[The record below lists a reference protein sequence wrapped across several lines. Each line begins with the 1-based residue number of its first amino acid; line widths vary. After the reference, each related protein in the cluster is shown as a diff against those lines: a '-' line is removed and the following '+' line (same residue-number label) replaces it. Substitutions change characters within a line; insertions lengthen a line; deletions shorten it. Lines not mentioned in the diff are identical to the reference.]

1 MENKTI
7 SYKDIRNQFASFLKI
22 LVEIPFNSFFDNEK
36 ICPDKFA
43 VLFNYLEPT
52 LPIFPYITMLRTENP
67 YVTVPFFVNNPFF
80 DYKKN
85 KDGLKIISF
94 CNWVGYYT
102 GMNTSFNEDFI
113 VKNDAIKNYRLMY
126 KYLKTLKNCVS
137 IIDDFFLELD
147 APKNYLNPIYKSISA
162 KTIKILT
169 ELMGFYGNYI
179 LVKKKGV
186 SRYPVDNMIYNPIN
200 NMIYIHCTQP
210 NTQVIYN
217 PFVPVTAVGNDN
229 PLLPVTADLTLARG
243 GEGTN
248 FFENI
253 PHTRFN
259 NIAAEII
266 GREIEEEFDRTLRDN
281 AHRTVAE
288 CTELLRTAT

>member
-7 SYKDIRNQFASFLKI
+7 TYEDIRKQFASFLKT

-43 VLFNYLEPT
+43 VLFNHLEPT
-52 LPIFPYITMLRTENP
+52 LPMLSYITMLRTENP
-67 YVTVPFFVNNPFF
+67 DVTVPFFMNNPFF

-85 KDGLKIISF
+85 KDGLKITSF

-102 GMNTSFNEDFI
+102 EMNTSFNADFI
-113 VKNDAIKNYRLMY
+113 VKNDAIKNYSLMY
-126 KYLKTLKNCVS
+126 KYLKVLKNCVL
-137 IIDDFFLELD
+137 IIDDFFLTFD
-147 APKNYLNPIYKSISA
+147 TPKKYLNPIYKSISV
-162 KTIKILT
+162 KTISILN
-169 ELMGFYGNYI
+169 ELIGFYGNYI
-179 LVKKKGV
+179 LVKKNGV
-186 SRYPVDNMIYNPIN
+186 SRYPANDRLYDR
-200 NMIYIHCTQP
+200 IYIQNTQP
-210 NTQVIYN
+210 NTQIVYN
-217 PFVPVTAVGNDN
+217 PFVPVTAIGTDN
-229 PLLPVTADLTLARG
+229 PLFPITADLTLARG

-248 FFENI
+248 FFETI

-259 NIAAEII
+259 NIATEII
-266 GREIEEEFDRTLRDN
+266 GGEIEREFDRTLRDN

>member
-7 SYKDIRNQFASFLKI
+7 TYGDIKKQFVSFLKI
-22 LVEIPFNSFFDNEK
+22 LVDVPFNSFFDNEK

-43 VLFNYLEPT
+43 VSFNYLEPT

-67 YVTVPFFVNNPFF
+67 YVTVPFFMNNPFF
-80 DYKKN
+80 DYEKN

-102 GMNTSFNEDFI
+102 GSTSFNEDFI
-113 VKNDAIKNYRLMY
+113 VKNDTIKNYRLMY
-126 KYLKTLKNCVS
+126 KYLNALKNCVS
-137 IIDDFFLELD
+137 IIDDFFLMLD
-147 APKNYLNPIYKSISA
+147 APKNYLNPIYKSISV

-186 SRYPVDNMIYNPIN
+186 SRYLANDRL
-200 NMIYIHCTQP
+200 YIRGTQP
-210 NTQVIYN
+210 NTPVIYN
-217 PFVPVTAVGNDN
+217 PFIPVTAVGTDN
-229 PLLPVTADLTLARG
+229 PLFPVTADLTLARG

-248 FFENI
+248 FFETI

-266 GREIEEEFDRTLRDN
+266 SGDIEGEFDRTLREN
-281 AHRTVAE
+281 AHRVVAE
-288 CTELLRTAT
+288 CTELLRAAT

>member
-7 SYKDIRNQFASFLKI
+7 TYGDIRKQFASFLKI
-22 LVEIPFNSFFDNEK
+22 LVDIPFNSFFDNEK

-52 LPIFPYITMLRTENP
+52 FPIFPYITMLRTENP
-67 YVTVPFFVNNPFF
+67 DVTVPFFMNNPFF

-102 GMNTSFNEDFI
+102 GSTSFNEDFI
-113 VKNDAIKNYRLMY
+113 VKNDTIKNYRLMY
-126 KYLKTLKNCVS
+126 KYLKVLKNCVL
-137 IIDDFFLELD
+137 IIDDFFLTLD
-147 APKNYLNPIYKSISA
+147 APEKYLNPIYRSISV
-162 KTIKILT
+162 KTISILN
-169 ELMGFYGNYI
+169 ELIGFYGNYI

-186 SRYPVDNMIYNPIN
+186 SRYSAN
-200 NMIYIHCTQP
+200 NMIYIRCTQP
-210 NTQVIYN
+210 NTPVIYN
-217 PFVPVTAVGNDN
+217 PFVPVTAVGTNN
-229 PLLPVTADLTLARG
+229 PLFPVTADLTLARG

-248 FFENI
+248 LFETI
-253 PHTRFN
+253 PRIN

-266 GREIEEEFDRTLRDN
+266 GWREIEGEFDRTLRDN

>member
-1 MENKTI
+1 MENKI
-7 SYKDIRNQFASFLKI
+7 IACGDIRKQFASFLKI
-22 LVEIPFNSFFDNEK
+22 LVDVPFNSFFDNEK

-67 YVTVPFFVNNPFF
+67 YVTVPFFMNNPFF

-102 GMNTSFNEDFI
+102 GSTSFNEDFI
-113 VKNDAIKNYRLMY
+113 VKNDTIKNYSLMY
-126 KYLKTLKNCVS
+126 KYLKALKNCVS
-137 IIDDFFLELD
+137 IIDDFFLMLD
-147 APKNYLNPIYKSISA
+147 APKNYLNPIYKSISV
-162 KTIKILT
+162 KTIKVLN

-186 SRYPVDNMIYNPIN
+186 SRYSANDR
-200 NMIYIHCTQP
+200 IYIQSTQP

-217 PFVPVTAVGNDN
+217 LIPVTAVGTDN
-229 PLLPVTADLTLARG
+229 PLFPVTADLTLARG
-243 GEGTN
+243 GEGIN
-248 FFENI
+248 FFDTI
-253 PHTRFN
+253 PRTRFN

-266 GREIEEEFDRTLRDN
+266 GENIEGEFDRTLREN

-288 CTELLRTAT
+288 CIELLRAAT

>member
-52 LPIFPYITMLRTENP
+52 LPIFSYITMLRTKNP
-67 YVTVPFFVNNPFF
+67 DVTVPFFMNNPFF
-80 DYKKN
+80 DYEKN

-147 APKNYLNPIYKSISA
+147 APKNYLNPIYKSISV
-162 KTIKILT
+162 KTIKILN

-179 LVKKKGV
+179 LVKNGNIG
-186 SRYPVDNMIYNPIN
+186 RYPIN
-200 NMIYIHCTQP
+200 DRIYIHDFQP
-210 NTQVIYN
+210 NTQIVYN
-217 PFVPVTAVGNDN
+217 HFVPVTAVGTDN
-229 PLLPVTADLTLARG
+229 PLFPVTADLTLARG

-248 FFENI
+248 LFETI

-266 GREIEEEFDRTLRDN
+266 GRNFDRTLREN
-281 AHRTVAE
+281 AHRVVAE
-288 CTELLRTAT
+288 CTELLRAAT